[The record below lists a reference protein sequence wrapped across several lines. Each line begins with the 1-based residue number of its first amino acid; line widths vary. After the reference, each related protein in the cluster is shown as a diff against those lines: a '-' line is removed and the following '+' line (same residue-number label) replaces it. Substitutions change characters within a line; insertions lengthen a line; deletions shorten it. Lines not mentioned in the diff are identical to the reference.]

1 MDENS
6 DEDDFIPE
14 IDEEKAARKNAL
26 KNAEGDASKAGGEA
40 SEFFEKQKK
49 MAEKKDLKVVDHS
62 QISYGSFRKAFY
74 IEVKEIADMT
84 EEQVAKYR

>member
-6 DEDDFIPE
+6 DEDDFISE

-26 KNAEGDASKAGGEA
+26 KNAEGDASKAGEA

-62 QISYGSFRKAFY
+62 QISYGPFRKAFY
-74 IEVKEIADMT
+74 IEVNEIADMT